1 MECVDFGWPMFVF
14 CELNTTIHWG
24 PWILW
29 SSVECT
35 HTHTHTRA
43 EYLPDIER
51 LAQQREKQFKKKM
64 LAELPRRTSDRIAIK
79 AAQKIEEVSQ
89 WHDGRIHVGVTGR
102 KPTSHVSTT
111 FWLLFDLFSLLHC
124 NSTRGLKFNFHGST
138 LLCGSK
144 LWNYTNKR
152 SNLINPI

>member
-1 MECVDFGWPMFVF
+1 MSNGVCWFWVTNVCLLWIEHGHPLRAM
-14 CELNTTIHWG
+14 NTMIIRWM
-24 PWILW
+24 
-29 SSVECT
+29 

-102 KPTSHVSTT
+102 KPTSHVSTA

-124 NSTRGLKFNFHGST
+124 NSIRELKFNFHGST
-138 LLCGSK
+138 LLCGS
-144 LWNYTNKR
+144 YTNKR